1 MPRKKKEPTFSR
13 RPNNTG
19 TVTKLSGNRRKPWI
33 AKVPGERDLMGKRKQ
48 KIIGYFED
56 QQEANEALTLYLLA
70 QKKSISEKEIET
82 LSPDT
87 YAELI
92 RQRNKNTP
100 TFEELYLKFYNDKVV
115 NLSASTQRRYKSN
128 FKRLEL
134 IHNKPLPTIT
144 LKQLQEIFDANKQ
157 TVSKDTLTNMK
168 ILVQKTFE
176 RGIME
181 GIITQNDN
189 LTKYINVDTDFKK
202 IKIKHKP
209 FDINEIK
216 ELIKDASPSA
226 KLLLIY
232 IFTGAR
238 PSELLNLS
246 KNRFHIDEQCDD
258 DGKIKTVSYIVTGSK
273 TEAGKDRII
282 PIHDLIKP
290 YIKEMLKG
298 DVFMPISAKDTYE
311 VYKRDYFDKTMDRLN
326 MKHLP
331 HDTRHTFGTLATM
344 NNLDIYMTKKIL
356 GHKFQDLT
364 KDVYTHTL
372 INRLYDEIQKIKV

>member
-82 LSPDT
+82 LSPNA

-92 RQRNKNTP
+92 KQRNKNIP
-100 TFEELYLKFYNDKVV
+100 TFEQLYYKFYNDRIDK
-115 NLSASTQRRYKSN
+115 LSNSTKRRYN
-128 FKRLEL
+128 ANYKRLMK
-134 IHNKPLPTIT
+134 IHNKKINQISLNE
-144 LKQLQEIFDANKQ
+144 LQNIFDENKDK
-157 TVSKDTLTNMK
+157 VSKDSLMNMK

-189 LTKYINVDTDFKK
+189 LTKYINVDTNYKK
-202 IKIKHKP
+202 INFEHKS
-209 FDINEIK
+209 FDISEIK
-216 ELIKDASPSA
+216 RLIKDGSPNA
-226 KLLLIY
+226 KLILIY
-232 IFTGAR
+232 IFTGTR
-238 PSELLNLS
+238 PSELLNLP
-246 KNRFHIDEQCDD
+246 KDRFHIDEQCND
-258 DGKIKTVSYIVTGSK
+258 DGKTKTVSYIVTGSK

-298 DVFMPISAKDTYE
+298 DVFMPISAKDPYK
-311 VYKRDYFDKTMDRLN
+311 VYKRDFFDITMKRLN

-331 HDTRHTFGTLATM
+331 HDTRHTFGTLATV
-344 NNLDIYMTKKIL
+344 NNLDVYMTKKIL